1 MWAAFIGELREILL
15 LASIIGSV
23 LAVSV
28 GLAAALA
35 VVVA

>member
-1 MWAAFIGELREILL
+1 MWTAFLDELREILL

-23 LAVSV
+23 LGVSV

-35 VVVA
+35 VIVS

>member
-1 MWAAFIGELREILL
+1 MWTALMNELREILL

-23 LAVSV
+23 LGLSV

-35 VVVA
+35 IVV

>member
-1 MWAAFIGELREILL
+1 MWAAFFNELREIIV

-23 LAVSV
+23 VGVSV

-35 VVVA
+35 VVI